1 MIINKCILKWI
12 QISDYIKRLVHN
24 VEQVEGF
31 LFYFPPIYV
40 YFNDDR
46 LFFTS
51 SYL

>member
-24 VEQVEGF
+24 AEQVEGF
-31 LFYFPPIYV
+31 YFISPIYV